1 MPRDRPD
8 LTGAAHRKRRATAL
22 ATGVCIICGKPINPD
37 LPGTHPWGGT
47 LEHVIPVSR
56 GGHPTHPDN
65 LAASH
70 RTCNYQRGTKL
81 LSELPPRNN
90 PSRNW

>member
-8 LTGAAHRKRRATAL
+8 LTGAAHRKRRAAAL
-22 ATGVCIICGKPINPD
+22 ATGMCILCGRPINPD

-47 LEHVIPVSR
+47 LEHVVPVSR